1 MFRPPRTSRTKAA
14 VALSCACFFPWSAA
28 RGQNFTTQVAS
39 PDPLGFYGVLPVGD
53 GFGLGLGPSSLGD
66 GLKGGLTY
74 GVELL
79 TVYDNNFFLQE
90 SGTKS
95 EMTALVTPKFNYTSD
110 PEGGARYS
118 LVANYT
124 PAFRGYWHNSDLNG
138 VDNSGDVTFHAR
150 GSKSELTAY
159 LRYSELAGTD
169 RLTGQF
175 VNGALF
181 TTGLEGNYQV
191 APRTSVFAS
200 WSMASSDYQDSG
212 LIGSD
217 IFTTNVGA
225 FWSATERLA
234 FGPSVRY
241 ILSESDNTGSRD
253 AWSLNFQARYKAGE
267 RMQFLAS
274 IGLET
279 AKSSRDSGDTTG
291 LTGNL
296 TALYAINDRLVWR
309 NSIEYVTVPSPDQTN
324 FVVNNFSYSSSLER
338 QLTRGTIGVGID
350 LNLSQYEGVGPVGAS
365 PEDEENISAFITYR
379 RKFFLDRLQFETELR
394 YTENNGGTDWDQLRI
409 NAGVEVQF

>member
-14 VALSCACFFPWSAA
+14 VALSCACFFPWSSAS
-28 RGQNFTTQVAS
+28 GQNFTTQVAS
-39 PDPLGFYGVLPVGD
+39 PDPLGFYGVLPIGD
-53 GFGLGLGPSSLGD
+53 GFGLGLTPSVGD
-66 GLKGGLTY
+66 GLKGGFAY

-95 EMTALVTPKFNYTSD
+95 EMTALVTPKFSYTSD

-118 LVANYT
+118 LVANYS
-124 PAFRGYWHNSDLNG
+124 PAFRGYWHNSNLNG
-138 VDNSGDVTFHAR
+138 VDNSGDVTFRAV
-150 GSKSELTAY
+150 GAKTELTAY
-159 LRYSELAGTD
+159 LRYSELSGTD

-191 APRTSVFAS
+191 APRTSIFAS
-200 WSMASSDYQDSG
+200 WSLSSSDYQDSG
-212 LIGSD
+212 LIGAD
-217 IFTTNVGA
+217 IYTTNVGA
-225 FWSATERLA
+225 FWSATERFA
-234 FGPSVRY
+234 FGPSIRY
-241 ILSESDNTGSRD
+241 ILAESDNTGSRD
-253 AWSLNFQARYKAGE
+253 AWSLNFQGRYKAGE

-279 AKSSRDSGDTTG
+279 AKSSRDSGETTG

-309 NSIEYVTVPSPDQTN
+309 NSIEYVTVPSPNQTN
-324 FVVNNFSYSSSLER
+324 YVVNNFSYSSSLER
-338 QLTRGTIGVGID
+338 QLTRGTVGIGID
-350 LNLSQYEGVGPVGAS
+350 LNLSEYEGVGPVGVAL
-365 PEDEENISAFITYR
+365 DNEENISAFINYR
-379 RKFFLDRLQFETELR
+379 RKFFLDRLEFETELR
-394 YTENNGGTDWDQLRI
+394 YSENDGQTDWDQLRI
-409 NAGVEVQF
+409 TAGFEVQF